1 MQYPNEINWSALK
14 SEIIS
19 NGEKKIKLTP
29 ISCGKLN
36 LSSGKLIVC
45 DPFAR
50 MNKSDNAFV
59 KIQAGEYEVIVTLA
73 DVSPNLDGSHFR
85 EAYASLIIDENAIE
99 AYRECIE
106 LTKSGEPSKQPLNN
120 GEFYG
125 YGVDAGTACFADA
138 EAIDLYMPPEETWYE
153 GLFENND
160 SNCWFEQM
168 DNENLIR
175 NGIAN
180 IPLPLNKDENLIL
193 FHSGWGDGVCPVVGG
208 YDSNGKLIAIHTD
221 FFVMLAPESDE
232 KSNEPILKPWWKF
245 WL

>member
-1 MQYPNEINWSALK
+1 M
-14 SEIIS
+14 
-19 NGEKKIKLTP
+19 
-29 ISCGKLN
+29 N
-36 LSSGKLIVC
+36 L
-45 DPFAR
+45 A
-50 MNKSDNAFV
+50 M
-59 KIQAGEYEVIVTLA
+59 
-73 DVSPNLDGSHFR
+73 
-85 EAYASLIIDENAIE
+85 
-99 AYRECIE
+99 
-106 LTKSGEPSKQPLNN
+106 
-120 GEFYG
+120 FY
-125 YGVDAGTACFADA
+125 
-138 EAIDLYMPPEETWYE
+138 
-153 GLFENND
+153 ENND

-193 FHSGWGDGVCPVVGG
+193 FHSGWGDGVYPVVGG